1 MNIVTRD
8 PWQLL
13 DQWRKEMDQVL
24 SGQGLMRDD
33 ATRVVG
39 SDWLPTVDIKEEAT
53 RFVLYADVPGVSP
66 EDIEVS
72 MDNGVLTIRGERK
85 HESQESTEGYKRL
98 ERQHGV
104 FIRRF
109 ALPDS
114 VDAERIVATGKNGVL
129 EVILPKTERQQP
141 RKIEV
146 KS

>member
-1 MNIVTRD
+1 MSLIVRD
-8 PWQLL
+8 PWQML

-24 SGQGLMRDD
+24 GGHPMARDD

-39 SDWLPTVDIKEEAT
+39 SDWMPAVDIKEEQD
-53 RFVLYADVPGVSP
+53 RFVLHADIPGVRP

-72 MDNGVLTIRGERK
+72 MDNGVLTIRGERR

-114 VDAERIVATGKNGVL
+114 VDPERIAATGNNGVL
-129 EVILPKTERQQP
+129 EVSLPKAEKQQP
-141 RKIEV
+141 RKIQV
-146 KS
+146 KA

>member
-1 MNIVTRD
+1 MSLMVRD
-8 PWQLL
+8 PWQML
-13 DQWRKEMDQVL
+13 DQWRREMDQVL
-24 SGQGLMRDD
+24 GGHPVARDD

-39 SDWLPTVDIKEEAT
+39 SDWTPLVDIKEEADH
-53 RFVLYADVPGVSP
+53 FVLYADIPGVQP

-72 MDNGVLTIRGERK
+72 MENGVLTIRGERR
-85 HESQESTEGYKRL
+85 HESEESTEGYKRL

-114 VDAERIVATGKNGVL
+114 VDAEHIAASGKHGVL
-129 EVILPKTERQQP
+129 EVVLPKAQKQQP

-146 KS
+146 KA

>member
-1 MNIVTRD
+1 MSLIVRD

-13 DQWRKEMDQVL
+13 DQWRKEMDQALGGHQL
-24 SGQGLMRDD
+24 SRDD

-39 SDWLPTVDIKEEAT
+39 SDWMPAVDIKEEAD
-53 RFVLYADVPGVSP
+53 RFVLHADIPGVRP

-72 MDNGVLTIRGERK
+72 MDNGVLTIRGERR

-109 ALPDS
+109 ALPDT
-114 VDAERIVATGKNGVL
+114 VDAERISATGNNGVL
-129 EVILPKTERQQP
+129 EVSLPKAEKQQP
-141 RKIEV
+141 RKIQV
-146 KS
+146 KI

>member
-1 MNIVTRD
+1 MSLIVRD
-8 PWQLL
+8 PWQMV
-13 DQWRKEMDQVL
+13 DQWRKEMDQAL
-24 SGQGLMRDD
+24 GGQALVRDD

-39 SDWLPTVDIKEEAT
+39 SDWTPAVDIKEEVDH
-53 RFVLYADVPGVSP
+53 FVLHADIPGVKP

-72 MDNGVLTIRGERK
+72 MENGVLTIRGERR
-85 HESQESTEGYKRL
+85 HESQESAEGYKRL

-114 VDAERIVATGKNGVL
+114 VDAERIAATGKDGVL
-129 EVILPKTERQQP
+129 EVVLPKAQRQQA

-146 KS
+146 QA

>member
-1 MNIVTRD
+1 MSLIVRD
-8 PWQLL
+8 PWQML
-13 DQWRKEMDQVL
+13 DQWRKEMDQAL
-24 SGQGLMRDD
+24 GGQALVRDD

-39 SDWLPTVDIKEEAT
+39 SDWTPAVDIKEEVDH
-53 RFVLYADVPGVSP
+53 FVLHADIPGVKP

-72 MDNGVLTIRGERK
+72 MENGVLTIRGERR
-85 HESQESTEGYKRL
+85 HESQESAEGYKRL

-114 VDAERIVATGKNGVL
+114 VDAERIAATGKDGVL
-129 EVILPKTERQQP
+129 EVVLPKAQRQQA

-146 KS
+146 QA

>member
-1 MNIVTRD
+1 MSLIVRD
-8 PWQLL
+8 PWQML
-13 DQWRKEMDQVL
+13 DQWRREMDQAL
-24 SGQGLMRDD
+24 GGQALVRDD

-39 SDWLPTVDIKEEAT
+39 SDWTPAVDIKEEAD
-53 RFVLYADVPGVSP
+53 RFVLHADIPGVKP

-72 MDNGVLTIRGERK
+72 MENGVLTIRGERG
-85 HESQESTEGYKRL
+85 HESQESAEGYKRL

-114 VDAERIVATGKNGVL
+114 VDAERIAATGKDGVL
-129 EVILPKTERQQP
+129 EVVLPKAQKQQA

-146 KS
+146 QT